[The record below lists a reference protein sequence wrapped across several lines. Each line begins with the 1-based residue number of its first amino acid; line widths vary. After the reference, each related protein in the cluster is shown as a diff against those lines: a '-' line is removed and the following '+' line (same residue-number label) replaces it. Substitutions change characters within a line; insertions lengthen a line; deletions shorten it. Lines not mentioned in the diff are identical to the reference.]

1 MTKRRRS
8 QQDPLTPKI
17 ERLRN
22 GGRPR
27 VLDLFSGCG
36 GLTVGFQR
44 AGFTPIGGV
53 ESDPHAAASYAR
65 NFHPGGNEA
74 HFAQARDVRK
84 VDLADLLQVTAS
96 EVVNAVDVVI
106 GGPPCPSFTR
116 VGRAKLR
123 EVMSHPEAYKLD
135 ERTTLYLHALRLID
149 ETKPLAVM
157 IENVPDILNQGGRAV
172 GDEIAGHLVA
182 MGYSAAYTLMNASN
196 YGVPQMRDRFF
207 LMAYANELGV
217 NPTFPAPTHWVQM
230 PSGYKGSRDV
240 ALKLLG
246 DLDAHP
252 SYSPPA
258 TPGAA
263 LLPAV
268 TSTEAIG
275 DLPKIFEPQQRGA
288 RRFDRAIPHLA
299 PSITQ
304 NSYAATMRNWP
315 RFESTGELWDH
326 VTRSLGPRDL
336 RLFAQMEA
344 GDEYPAAH
352 RLAVKLWRNAGAKP
366 KDLRAFVPPY
376 DPGKFPNKWR
386 KMEPDAPARTLM
398 AHLGKDTYSHI
409 HYDSG
414 QARTITVREAARLQ
428 SFPDGFSFAGTMN
441 PAFRQIGNAVPP
453 LLAFHLAGAMMSTLS
468 SANSSLQER
477 SSA

>member
-1 MTKRRRS
+1 
-8 QQDPLTPKI
+8 
-17 ERLRN
+17 
-22 GGRPR
+22 
-27 VLDLFSGCG
+27 
-36 GLTVGFQR
+36 
-44 AGFTPIGGV
+44 
-53 ESDPHAAASYAR
+53 
-65 NFHPGGNEA
+65 
-74 HFAQARDVRK
+74 
-84 VDLADLLQVTAS
+84 
-96 EVVNAVDVVI
+96 
-106 GGPPCPSFTR
+106 

-172 GDEIAGHLVA
+172 GDEIAEHLVA
-182 MGYSAAYTLMNASN
+182 MGYSAAYTLMNATN

-217 NPTFPAPTHWVQM
+217 NPTFPPPTHWVQM
-230 PSGYKGSRDV
+230 PSGYQGSRDV

-246 DLDAHP
+246 DLDSHP
-252 SYSPPA
+252 NYRPPA
-258 TPGAA
+258 TPCAT
-263 LLPAV
+263 LPPAV
-268 TSTEAIG
+268 TSMEAIG
-275 DLPKIFEPQQRGA
+275 DLPAIYETQKRGA
-288 RRFDRAIPHLA
+288 RRFDQAVPH
-299 PSITQ
+299 PECSIAQ

-315 RFESTGELWDH
+315 TFESTGELWDH
-326 VTRSLGPRDL
+326 VTRSLGQRDL

-352 RLAVKLWRNAGAKP
+352 RLALRLWRNAGAKP
-366 KDLRAFVPPY
+366 KDLRTFVPPY

-409 HYDSG
+409 HYNSG

-428 SFPDGFSFAGTMN
+428 SFPDGFRFAGTMN

-453 LLAFHLAGAMMSTLS
+453 LLAFHLAGSMMSALS
-468 SANSSLQER
+468 RANFSLQER